1 MRSLLVHIYIY
12 IFFYHS
18 GVICLNVNLC
28 SKEETKQERAAI
40 EEKLV
45 NEEYKIWKK
54 NSPFLYDLVIT
65 HALEWPTLTCQW
77 FQDIEKYVSIT
88 LFFKSYFT
96 FIGYLYLLF

>member
-1 MRSLLVHIYIY
+1 MSTSRSESPSSPNNEESTGTYIYIY
-12 IFFYHS
+12 FFYHS

-77 FQDIEKYVSIT
+77 FQDIEK
-88 LFFKSYFT
+88 
-96 FIGYLYLLF
+96 